1 MITHTK
7 TDNSMPNRVIILGG
21 SGFVGCAAA
30 QWLIN
35 KSVEVLSISSQEL
48 DLLKHDSTQKL
59 IDILNPSD
67 TLILVSAKAPVKNAE
82 MLEQNIRMARV
93 VCDAIQ
99 NQPINHLLY
108 VSSDAVYGDFDRP
121 INEQSHACPGSLH
134 GVMHLAREL
143 MLSEAAEGIPFG
155 IVRPTLVYG
164 PNDPHNGY
172 GPNMFR
178 RRLASGQSIFLFG
191 KGEEK
196 RDHIYVDDVGEIIGR
211 MAFSRSKGILNAV
224 TGNVL
229 PFHDIAKLV
238 ISNFQTEMAIDFRPR
253 SGPMPHNGYRAFDAS
268 AITKAFPDFL
278 FTEIFDGLRK
288 CYEMDPAIN

>member
-1 MITHTK
+1 MITHMK
-7 TDNSMPNRVIILGG
+7 NDSWVPSRVVILGG
-21 SGFVGCAAA
+21 SGFVGCAVAE
-30 QWLIN
+30 WLIN
-35 KSVEVLSISSQEL
+35 QTVEVLSISSKEV
-48 DLLKHDSTQKL
+48 DLLKHDAKQKL
-59 IDILNPSD
+59 IDLLYPSD
-67 TLILVSAKAPVKNAE
+67 TLILVSAIAPVKNAE
-82 MLEQNIRMARV
+82 MLEQNIRMARAV
-93 VCDAIQ
+93 SDAIQ
-99 NQPINHLLY
+99 SRPVNHLLY

-121 INEQSHACPGSLH
+121 INEQTYTGPGSLH

-143 MLSEAAEGIPFG
+143 ILSEAAKETPFG

-178 RRLASGQSIFLFG
+178 RRLASDQPIFLFG

-211 MAFSRSKGILNAV
+211 MSVRCSKGILNAV

-229 PFHDIAKLV
+229 SFHDIANLV
-238 ISNFQTEMAIDFRPR
+238 VSNFQTDMDIDYRPR
-253 SGPMPHNGYRAFDAS
+253 SGPMPHNGYRAFDAA
-268 AITKAFPDFL
+268 AITKAFPDFS
-278 FTEIFDGLRK
+278 FTDIFEGLRK